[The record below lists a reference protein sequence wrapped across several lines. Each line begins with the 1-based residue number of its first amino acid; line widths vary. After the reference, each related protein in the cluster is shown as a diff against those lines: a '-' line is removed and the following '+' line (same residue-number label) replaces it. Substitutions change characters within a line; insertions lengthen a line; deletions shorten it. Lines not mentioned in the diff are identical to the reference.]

1 MTISVPSE
9 IIGQLREDVV
19 SLKKSEIY
27 NEIVEPKE
35 AVLARF
41 QPVFASDHARSI
53 SSEEFKS
60 FLIFENNQ
68 HWTGLH
74 RQSSRMCSN
83 MEKLRA
89 ALVILVDE
97 SRPVNN
103 RLDEVTEMVYGMGKN
118 IATAILTVVFP
129 NQYGVWNNRSEG
141 GLKKL
146 DIWPNFDRG
155 DSFGTRYVKVN
166 AILLQLRDA
175 LQIDLWELDALWW
188 YRDKKEMDQEVI
200 DPSKEVEVTNTFDNQ
215 QCFGLERHLH
225 EFMRDN
231 WEHIELGSEW
241 RIYSEPGDREA
252 GYEYPCK
259 VGRIDLLAKHKTLP
273 KWLVIELK
281 RNQTS
286 DQTVGQLLRY
296 MGWVKQH
303 LIDDGDQVHGMIIC
317 RQPDETLNYALT
329 MVDNVNMY
337 CYEVDF
343 RLKSISANRVDT
355 PLVK

>member
-1 MTISVPSE
+1 MSISVPSE

-19 SLKKSEIY
+19 GLKKSDIY
-27 NEIVEPKE
+27 TENVEPKE

-41 QPVFASDHARSI
+41 QPVFASEHARFI

-60 FLIFENNQ
+60 FLIFENNL

-74 RQSSRMCSN
+74 RQSSRICSN
-83 MEKLRA
+83 MEALRA
-89 ALVILVDE
+89 ALVILPDE
-97 SRPVNN
+97 TRPVNE
-103 RLDEVTEMVYGMGKN
+103 RLDEVTDMVYGMGKN
-118 IATAILTVVFP
+118 IATAILTVLFP
-129 NQYGVWNNRSEG
+129 GLYGVWNNRSEG
-141 GLKKL
+141 GIKKL
-146 DIWPNFDRG
+146 DIWPTFEKG
-155 DSFGTRYVKVN
+155 ESFGNRYVKVN
-166 AILLQLRDA
+166 EILLQLRDA

-188 YRDKKEMDQEVI
+188 YRDKKEIDQKIGDTSDIANITEI
-200 DPSKEVEVTNTFDNQ
+200 PDNQ

-231 WEHIELGSEW
+231 WERIELGSEW
-241 RIYSEPGDREA
+241 QIYSEPGDREA

-296 MGWVKQH
+296 MGWVKKH
-303 LIDDGDQVHGMIIC
+303 LIEKEDQVHGMIIC
-317 RQPDETLNYALT
+317 RQPDETLSYAIS
-329 MVDNVNMY
+329 MINDVKMY

-343 RLKSISANRVDT
+343 RLKPFQSTTKA
-355 PLVK
+355 